1 MNEETEETMVEYKE
15 EREMILSYEDIFSES
30 GKRTRVRATITTE
43 HSAGSYGQ
51 PVIALEDGGA
61 LDLMSWV
68 AMGYQA
74 VKATA
79 KERAE
84 LQKMGLS

>member
-1 MNEETEETMVEYKE
+1 
-15 EREMILSYEDIFSES
+15 MILSYLDIFKPSAR
-30 GKRTRVRATITTE
+30 RTRVKAIITTN
-43 HSAGSYGQ
+43 HSAGSYEQ
-51 PVIALEDGGA
+51 PVIVLADGGA

-68 AMGYQA
+68 AMGCQA

>member
-1 MNEETEETMVEYKE
+1 
-15 EREMILSYEDIFSES
+15 MILSYLNIFEPNA
-30 GKRTRVRATITTE
+30 KRTQVKATIPTNASA
-43 HSAGSYGQ
+43 HSASSYGQ
-51 PVIALEDGGA
+51 PVIVLADGGA

-74 VKATA
+74 VKATK

-84 LQKMGLS
+84 LQKMGLL